1 MPAEGGEAV
10 GAIDLEYG
18 AEVGIERLLRSV
30 DRAGDFC
37 VHGRLVAPMPRLEVE
52 GVGMLAFP
60 VPEPQLRSL
69 IGVAGPAPYGK
80 GPETLI
86 DTSVRDCRQIGPES
100 IRLAGEAW
108 PETFAEILD
117 RAASGL
123 GCPGDRLE
131 ARLYK
136 LLIYERGGFFAAHRD
151 TEKAPGMIATLTV
164 SLPVAGEGGEL
175 IVRHR
180 GGEVAVDM
188 NVEEPSG
195 FAFVAFYADCRH
207 EVRPITAGHRLALVF
222 NLCLGPAD
230 RTAPR
235 EPPDY
240 GEQVDAI
247 AERLAAWRREGG
259 AAEKIVWLLDHAYS
273 EAGLSFET
281 LKNGDAARARVLS
294 LAADR
299 AGCELHAAIVHIE
312 EHGEAMYGEEY
323 RRGWY
328 RDEEDAPDMEMGELH
343 DSRHWLDGWAGLNGT
358 RPRIGEVGLK
368 PGELLPRGA
377 LDDAAPDEQWLHEA
391 TGNEGVS
398 LERAWHLAALVLWP
412 RSRTLAILA
421 GAGIGGAVAWVAE
434 QLDRNGGRADADT
447 GRLASELVEIW
458 PTGRS
463 GRNEESR
470 ARMLGLLTAVGDRE
484 CLSRFLR
491 QVILPDYT
499 GGENENLVAAIDAVG
514 PEPAEGFL
522 LALVDAQ
529 FGQRPAE
536 VLALLLR
543 LSDGPDGSED
553 GVRSEMLRGT
563 VRSVLRAVSAAPA
576 DRMETSPERSFSGK
590 GDPIAAWPPEAVADT
605 VDAEP
610 SRPRRLSE
618 EAVRDLF
625 SLAWRWRL
633 TDEYEAVAAIAAM
646 PRLATPDRA
655 LPAALHELYGETGFA
670 NTPAYAALWRHAV
683 RALLERS
690 ATPPEEPRHWKI
702 ACVID
707 CDCELCADLQ
717 AFCEDPAARVARFP
731 LRKELR
737 AHLHRIID
745 RHGLDMDHETERR
758 GRPFT
763 LVCTKNRASHGRR
776 LAEYSLDIAWMR
788 RLASAVPGGV
798 GEADCAPEAARL
810 REAVAE
816 STRG

>member
-1 MPAEGGEAV
+1 M

-18 AEVGIERLLRSV
+18 AEAGIEGLLRSV

-60 VPEPQLRSL
+60 VPEPQLRAL
-69 IGVAGPAPYGK
+69 IDVAGPAPYGK

-86 DTSVRDCRQIGPES
+86 DTSVRDCRQIGPER

-108 PETFAEILD
+108 PETLAEILD

-180 GGEVAVDM
+180 DREIAADM

-195 FAFVAFYADCRH
+195 FAFAAFYADCRH
-207 EVRPITAGHRLALVF
+207 EVRPIAAGHRLALVF
-222 NLCLGPAD
+222 SLCLRPAD

-240 GEQVDAI
+240 GEQADAI
-247 AERLAAWRREGG
+247 AERLAAWRCEGG
-259 AAEKIVWLLDHAYS
+259 AADKIVWLLEHAYS

-299 AGCELHAAIVHIE
+299 AGCELHAAILHIE
-312 EHGEAMYGEEY
+312 EHGEAMYGYEY
-323 RRGWY
+323 RHRRY
-328 RDEEDAPDMEMGELH
+328 RDEDDPEDMEMGELY
-343 DSRHWLDGWAGLNGT
+343 DSRHWLDGWAGPDGT
-358 RPRIGEVGLK
+358 RPRFGEVGLM

-398 LERAWHLAALVLWP
+398 LERAWHHAALVLWP

-421 GAGIGGAVAWVAE
+421 EAGIGGAVAWVAE
-434 QLDRNGGRADADT
+434 LLDRNGGCADADT
-447 GRLASELVEIW
+447 GRLASELVDIW
-458 PTGRS
+458 PAGRS

-470 ARMLGLLTAVGDRE
+470 ARMLGLLTAVRDRE

-491 QVILPDYT
+491 KVILPDYT

-514 PEPAEGFL
+514 PEAAEGFL

-529 FGQRPAE
+529 TGRRPAE
-536 VLALLLR
+536 VLALLRR
-543 LSDGPDGSED
+543 LADGRDGSED
-553 GVRSEMLRGT
+553 GARGEMLRGA
-563 VRSVLRAVSAAPA
+563 VRSVLRAVSAAA
-576 DRMETSPERSFSGK
+576 DRMERPAEQGFSGND
-590 GDPIAAWPPEAVADT
+590 DPIAAWPPKAAAG
-605 VDAEP
+605 AEP
-610 SRPRRLSE
+610 PPPRRLSE

-633 TDEYEAVAAIAAM
+633 TDEDVAVAAVAAM
-646 PRLATPDRA
+646 PRLATPDRV
-655 LPAALHELYGETGFA
+655 LPAALVDLHGETGFA
-670 NTPAYAALWRHAV
+670 NSVAYAALWRHAA

-690 ATPPEEPRHWKI
+690 ATRPEEPRHWKI
-702 ACVID
+702 GCAID
-707 CDCELCADLQ
+707 CDCEFCADLR

-776 LAEYSLDIAWMR
+776 LAEYSADIACMR
-788 RLASAVPGGV
+788 RLASAAPGGAA
-798 GEADCAPEAARL
+798 EADRAPEAARL

>member
-1 MPAEGGEAV
+1 M

-18 AEVGIERLLRSV
+18 PDAGHEGLLRSV
-30 DRAGDFC
+30 DRDGDFC
-37 VHGRLVAPMPRLEVE
+37 AHGRLVAPMPRLEVE

-60 VPEPQLRSL
+60 VPDSQLGAL
-69 IGVAGPAPYGK
+69 IGVARPAPYGK

-86 DTSVRDCRQIGPES
+86 DTSVRDCLQIDQES
-100 IRLAGEAW
+100 VRLAGAAW
-108 PETFAEILD
+108 PETLAKILD

-123 GCPGDRLE
+123 GCPAGRLE

-180 GGEVAVDM
+180 GREVAVDM

-195 FAFVAFYADCRH
+195 FAFAAFYADCRH
-207 EVRPITAGHRLALVF
+207 EVRPVAAGHRLALVF
-222 NLCLGPAD
+222 NLCLRPED

-247 AERLAAWRREGG
+247 AERLAAWRHGSG

-294 LAADR
+294 LAAGR
-299 AGCELHAAIVHIE
+299 AGYELHAAIVHIE
-312 EHGEAMYGEEY
+312 EHGDAMYGEDY
-323 RRGWY
+323 RRGWQRY
-328 RDEEDAPDMEMGELH
+328 EEDATDVEMGELF
-343 DSRHWLDGWAGLNGT
+343 DSRHWLDGWAGPNGT
-358 RPRIGEVGLK
+358 RPRFGEVGLK

-377 LDDAAPDEQWLHEA
+377 LDDSAPDEQWLHEA
-391 TGNEGVS
+391 TGNEGVT
-398 LERAWHLAALVLWP
+398 LERAWHHAALVLWP
-412 RSRTLAILA
+412 RARTLAILA

-434 QLDRNGGRADADT
+434 LLDRNGGRADPDVR
-447 GRLASELVEIW
+447 RLASELVDIW
-458 PTGRS
+458 PTGRC

-470 ARMLGLLTAVGDRE
+470 ARMLGLLTAAGDRE

-491 QVILPDYT
+491 QVIVPDYT
-499 GGENENLVAAIDAVG
+499 GGENENLAAAIDAVE
-514 PEPAEGFL
+514 PEPAGVFL
-522 LALVDAQ
+522 LALVDAR
-529 FGQRPAE
+529 FGEQPAE
-536 VLALLLR
+536 VLALLRR
-543 LSDGPDGSED
+543 LGDGRED
-553 GVRSEMLRGT
+553 DAHGEMLRGT
-563 VRSVLRAVSAAPA
+563 VRSVLRAVSAAPE
-576 DRMETSPERSFSGK
+576 DRMGTSSERGYSGK
-590 GDPIAAWPPEAVADT
+590 GGPPEAAADT
-605 VDAEP
+605 GDAEP
-610 SRPRRLSE
+610 PRPMRLLE
-618 EAVRDLF
+618 AAVRDLF

-633 TDEYEAVAAIAAM
+633 TDEEEATAAVAAM

-655 LPAALHELYGETGFA
+655 LPAALRDLHGETGFA
-670 NTPAYAALWRHAV
+670 NSAAYAALWRHAA
-683 RALLERS
+683 RALLGRS
-690 ATPPEEPRHWKI
+690 ATPPEAPRHWKI
-702 ACVID
+702 PCAVD
-707 CDCELCADLQ
+707 CDCEICAGLR

-737 AHLHRIID
+737 AHLHRTID

-763 LVCTKNRASHGRR
+763 LVCTKNRASHRRR
-776 LAEYSLDIAWMR
+776 LAEYSEDVAWMR
-788 RLASAVPGGV
+788 CLASAAPGDAGK
-798 GEADCAPEAARL
+798 ARCAPEMARL
-810 REAVAE
+810 REAAADSARE
-816 STRG
+816 